1 MIQNCVQQ
9 LQPYLRVRALCSYLD
24 KEVGA
29 SHNLGLVGLGLVAAE
44 LPAYLLLQRSTDLQ
58 RRGIRALA
66 VPRKGIR
73 ALVVSRK
80 VIRALV
86 VSRKVIRALVVSRIG
101 IRALAVPMK
110 GIRALAVPMKGI
122 RALAVPRKGIRALAV
137 PKNQGISCAQK
148 SIGKYWTI
156 INII

>member
-44 LPAYLLLQRSTDLQ
+44 LPAYLLLQGSTDLQ

-86 VSRKVIRALVVSRIG
+86 VSRIG

-110 GIRALAVPMKGI
+110 GTRALAVPMKGI

-137 PKNQGISCAQK
+137 TKNQGISCAQK

>member
-9 LQPYLRVRALCSYLD
+9 LQPYLRVRALCAHLD

-44 LPAYLLLQRSTDLQ
+44 LPAYLLLQGSTDLQ
-58 RRGIRALA
+58 RR
-66 VPRKGIR
+66 GIR

-110 GIRALAVPMKGI
+110 GIRALAVPMIGI

>member
-44 LPAYLLLQRSTDLQ
+44 LPAYLLLQGSTDLQ

-73 ALVVSRK
+73 AL
-80 VIRALV
+80 
-86 VSRKVIRALVVSRIG
+86 
-101 IRALAVPMK
+101 AVT
-110 GIRALAVPMKGI
+110 
-122 RALAVPRKGIRALAV
+122 
-137 PKNQGISCAQK
+137 KNQGISCAQK